1 MIINQLDFTLFT
13 LYYYLLRKVFLYM
26 KVIFLQDVKGSGKK
40 GEIKN
45 VADGYARNMLFPKK
59 LAVEATSSNLSE
71 LAGQK
76 SSAQHKIDMEKQAAN
91 EIAAKINDKKVIIKA
106 KAGNNTKLFGSVTS
120 NHVSEALEKQFD
132 VKIDKKKI
140 NLKTDIKNFG
150 TYDAVIKLYTGI
162 TANITVEVTEE

>member
-1 MIINQLDFTLFT
+1 
-13 LYYYLLRKVFLYM
+13 M

-132 VKIDKKKI
+132 IKIDKKKI